1 MCVCVRVCLLGGVC
15 VCVRV
20 CLLGGVCVCVGGGGD
35 GGRGVREERE
45 GRPDTRG
52 FVELGKTAISSN

>member
-15 VCVRV
+15 VC
-20 CLLGGVCVCVGGGGD
+20 GGD

-45 GRPDTRG
+45 GRPDIRG